1 MAKRSRLPKS
11 VLLCHCLVPVQRY
24 DADGEFGEWHWHPAP
39 LIRIDR
45 NTCDNVAAMTL
56 FHESLHA
63 VSDMHGLGL
72 NENQVRTL
80 EVAVAAALRDNP
92 RLAEMLCHPAE

>member
-1 MAKRSRLPKS
+1 
-11 VLLCHCLVPVQRY
+11 
-24 DADGEFGEWHWHPAP
+24 
-39 LIRIDR
+39 
-45 NTCDNVAAMTL
+45 MTL